1 MNKMNE
7 IRKMKDTELVTF
19 VAEKRE
25 AARNVRFGTGGRDAH
40 AARRAKKEI
49 ARALTELQ
57 ARRGGDKP
65 TVV

>member
-7 IRKMKDTELVTF
+7 IRKMKDSELLAF

-25 AARNVRFGTGGRDAH
+25 TDRSNRFGMGGRDAH
-40 AARRAKKEI
+40 AARAARKEV

-57 ARRGGDKP
+57 ARSRGDKSAEA
-65 TVV
+65 